1 MSVGK
6 IIIINA
12 IKIFAGIVLFFF
24 LMKLF
29 GLDEFTE
36 LRLLNFIF
44 VFWGINSAIKK
55 NIFKNGNNN
64 YLENLSLGFRTSFLA
79 ILLLIFSLTIYLF
92 YINPS
97 FIHVMENSK
106 IWGNNLT
113 PPLIAFAIF
122 IEGIS
127 SSLVCTFILM
137 QYWKNYKVA
146 KPVSS

>member
-6 IIIINA
+6 IILINA
-12 IKIFAGIVLFFF
+12 VKIFAGIVLFFF

-55 NIFKNGNNN
+55 NIFTNGNNN
-64 YLENLSLGFRTSFLA
+64 YLENLSIGFRTSFLA

-92 YINPS
+92 YIDSS

-106 IWGNNLT
+106 IWGNHLT

-127 SSLVCTFILM
+127 SSLICTFILM

-146 KPVSS
+146 KPVSD